1 MTQILKG
8 RPVKDRLLAELKTEC
23 GALEVKPCLGV
34 FRIGENA
41 DDLSYE
47 RGILKTMAGIGVAVE
62 KVSLPAD
69 VSFETAAEAFRR
81 LCENENVDG
90 VLPLMPLPE
99 PFRELIPRMPKEK
112 DVDGLLGEESDFF
125 PCTPHGVMR
134 FLDFYGIAVKDRKVT
149 VIGRSPLV
157 GKPLASL
164 LNRAGALVTVVHSR
178 TEHPEEAI
186 RGAEIVFSAVGKA
199 RFLDESR
206 LRRFQTVLDIGVNA
220 DPERDGRIC
229 GDLDEK
235 TAEKLELCYSPVPGG
250 VGEITTAVLA
260 EHTMEASKKRR
271 CLYGEISHETE

>member
-1 MTQILKG
+1 MTQLLKG
-8 RPVKDRLLAELKTEC
+8 RPVKDRLLDELKTEC
-23 GALEVKPCLGV
+23 AALKVKPCLGV

-47 RGILKTMAGIGVAVE
+47 RGIVKTMNRIGVSVE
-62 KVSLPAD
+62 KAAFSSA
-69 VSFETAAEAFRR
+69 VSFEEAAAAFRS
-81 LCENENVDG
+81 LCEREDVDG

-99 PFRELIPRMPKEK
+99 KFLGLIPLIPKEK
-112 DVDGLLGEESDFF
+112 DVDGLLGEESDFV

-134 FLDFYGIAVKDRKVT
+134 LLEYYGIAVKGRNVT
-149 VIGRSPLV
+149 VIGRSPRV
-157 GKPLASL
+157 GKPLAAL
-164 LNRAGALVTVVHSR
+164 LEAGGASVSVVHSR
-178 TEHPEEAI
+178 TEHPAEMI

-220 DPERDGRIC
+220 DPEKEGRIC

-235 TAEKLELCYSPVPGG
+235 AAEKLELCYSPVPGG

-260 EHTMEASKKRR
+260 EHTLRACKRRR
-271 CLYGEISHETE
+271 CLHGEISRETK